1 MKQEFQALVIRLV
14 IYLLSSVYGMIP
26 AVAGSIPVP
35 GTTENTLYRYWLIK
49 TGTIDLSQSPTNSSV
64 SFYVADSDY
73 KATMP
78 SSLLLSINMKFV
90 NLYLMKTHVK

>member
-1 MKQEFQALVIRLV
+1 MGKPVYETGIPGIGYQISD
-14 IYLLSSVYGMIP
+14 LLTGSVYGMIP

-78 SSLLLSINMKFV
+78 SSLLLS
-90 NLYLMKTHVK
+90 